1 MPKEELF
8 GGIEC
13 GGTKFICAIGT
24 ADGSIRLRSRIPT
37 TGPEDTLDK
46 VAAFFSEYVENHLLS
61 AIGIGAF
68 GPVSL
73 QRSNPSF
80 GTILNSPKLE
90 WQGTNLSEQMALR
103 LDVPTY
109 VTTDV
114 NTALIG
120 ESTLGAARG
129 CSNAA
134 YITVGTGIG
143 AGLLVFG
150 RVVENSGHPEVGH
163 ILIPKHPSDSYAG
176 DCPYHAD
183 HCAEGLASGP
193 AIAQRWGRSANEL
206 SETHP
211 AWELEAYYIGEIL
224 INLIALLNP
233 ERLILGGGVGSLD
246 HLLPKV
252 RDQVL
257 KLGAGYFPNI
267 QSKSDV
273 KRLIVN
279 PELGD
284 DAGIIGAL
292 KFAQIRAASEFSDID
307 FSTAT
312 PRELARRRD

>member
-1 MPKEELF
+1 MPREELF

-13 GGTKFICAIGT
+13 GGTKFVCAVGT
-24 ADGSIRLRSRIPT
+24 ADGNIRLRARIPT
-37 TGPEDTLDK
+37 TNPNDTLDE
-46 VAAFFSEYVENHLLS
+46 VAEFFSEYVENNLLT

-68 GPVSL
+68 GPISL
-73 QRSNPSF
+73 RRSDPPF

-109 VTTDV
+109 LTTDV

-120 ESTLGAARG
+120 ETTCGAARG
-129 CSNAA
+129 CANAA
-134 YITVGTGIG
+134 YVTVGTGIG

-176 DCPYHAD
+176 HCPYHAD
-183 HCAEGLASGP
+183 LCAEGLASGP
-193 AIAQRWGRSANEL
+193 AIAERWGRSAVEL
-206 SETHP
+206 DETHP

-224 INLIALLNP
+224 VDLIALLNP

-257 KLGAGYFPNI
+257 TLGAKYFPDI
-267 QSKSDV
+267 QKKSDV

-292 KFAQIRAASEFSDID
+292 KFAQIRAASEFSDIA
-307 FSTAT
+307 FCTAT
-312 PRELARRRD
+312 PRQLVGRRD